1 MKKEVKNKMKTPDS
15 FTEITKS
22 VKEQIDYVNLMK
34 SEKTDPGLLDCVV
47 TLIAE
52 VYMSKEAKTFIG
64 RETRSREEVM
74 DRFLQLTSEHI
85 EYVFECLNKTKS
97 EIRNI
102 RQYLRASL
110 FNAPATMD
118 AYIQRKVHEQLGY

>member
-1 MKKEVKNKMKTPDS
+1 MITEDN
-15 FTEITKS
+15 FAEITKS
-22 VKEQIDYVNLMK
+22 VREQIDYDSLIK

-47 TLIAE
+47 TLIEE
-52 VYMSKEAKTFIG
+52 VYISKAPEIFIG
-64 RETRSREEVM
+64 RETHSRNEVL

-85 EYVFECLNKTKS
+85 EYVFECLSKTRS

-118 AYIQRKVHEQLGY
+118 AYNQRKAQEVDFFDSVRS

>member
-1 MKKEVKNKMKTPDS
+1 MI
-15 FTEITKS
+15 TEDNFVVITKS
-22 VKEQIDYVNLMK
+22 VKEQIDYDDLIK

-47 TLIAE
+47 TLIEE
-52 VYMSKEAKTFIG
+52 VYMSKAQEMFIG
-64 RETRSREEVM
+64 RETHSRNEVL

-85 EYVFECLNKTKS
+85 EYVFECLNKTRS

-118 AYIQRKVHEQLGY
+118 AYNQRKAQEVDFFDSVRS

>member
-1 MKKEVKNKMKTPDS
+1 MI
-15 FTEITKS
+15 TEDNFVETTKS
-22 VKEQIDYVNLMK
+22 VREQIDYDDLIKN
-34 SEKTDPGLLDCVV
+34 EKTDPGLLDCVV
-47 TLIAE
+47 KLIAE
-52 VYMSKEAKTFIG
+52 VYMSKAQEMFIG
-64 RETRSREEVM
+64 RETHSRNEVL

-85 EYVFECLNKTKS
+85 EYVFECLNKTRS

-118 AYIQRKVHEQLGY
+118 AYNQRKAQEVDLFDSARS